1 MTMFVESP
9 WPTVMLVVVAQVILS
24 LVFLR
29 TGRWWAI
36 VAMAVVLVLAAGM
49 LYLER
54 AIVTDTEQVEDT
66 LHEIAESLEA
76 NDAPSVLAQIAPECP
91 RRAEV
96 EQALDRVTIRSAS
109 VGPDLQVRLSPLTTP
124 PSATAYFTG
133 RIEGKD
139 NRGTIP
145 YDHFARKFKV
155 RLERRGDRWLVTGYE
170 DAEPGKRL
178 D

>member
-1 MTMFVESP
+1 MTMFIESP
-9 WPTVMLVVVAQVILS
+9 WPTVMLLVVAQVILS
-24 LVFLR
+24 IIFLR
-29 TGRWWAI
+29 TGRWWA
-36 VAMAVVLVLAAGM
+36 VAAMGVALALAVAM

-66 LHEIAESLEA
+66 LHGIAELLEA
-76 NDAPSVLAQIAPECP
+76 NDAAAVLDLLAPECP
-91 RRAEV
+91 RRDEV
-96 EQALDRVTIRSAS
+96 RQALARVTVESAS
-109 VGPDLQVRLSPLTTP
+109 VGGDLEVRLSRLTTP

-133 RIEGKD
+133 RIQAKD

-145 YDHFARKFKV
+145 YEHFARRFKV